1 MTKYGDDE
9 FLKESFSTLF
19 QNDLKTSEEEKRKMF
34 HLLRQTPMDVL
45 SMEWLVSEPHTIEA
59 RAYLI
64 DNILPQVVLGLEFI
78 LKEATQRNLITRDL
92 LDETSYRA
100 GLDRNF
106 NPVNRLAEYLM
117 RNNHKHNHF
126 NESSPYVRGLRYTLA
141 KLQQEMFIQ
150 SGNQLA
156 KVKLSAGARRTEEK
170 QKELKVKKEYDRQIA
185 IISSICDSL
194 IPPKKNSTNAN
205 MIEDVVLTFM
215 ELTST
220 LPEEIKQCLMRTFKT
235 QLTKDYQTFYNQEQ
249 FVKCF
254 MIYARLMSTDVFE
267 QLTEHLRLCTVEFR
281 KAEKREERR
290 ELLKSCFRSC
300 DLDKLDELSRAQ
312 VFQLCEDYF
321 DTCQQII
328 KDKIHDPGDWLTK
341 EYHLK
346 LSVTEPVTTMDT
358 NECPS
363 LSKVDDDN
371 NIKDKQHSLLIDNG
385 NNSDSDI
392 QHDDSSS
399 LQLGTRQ
406 LDDITIFRTQSN
418 IKDQLIKTCQLADT
432 AGITQNQFISIMEFI
447 IPETASSR
455 IFNNC
460 LTHLK
465 RYEASAEEREERKL
479 QHFRKTSIIKKHQL
493 LNKIFHT
500 LDQECSGMLNL
511 KKIEDF
517 ILKYEDGFYKAHLK
531 QAKSDLA
538 SNIQSTSRSFSTS
551 NAQVTSSSTFTSSFI
566 SSSEMFSDPSYIQSS
581 VNQLQ
586 NLHYYNYPEKSVEIN
601 ITDFEILLDHIF
613 WPKNNQYLSGHDE
626 FDFSCLE
633 KFLNYLKEKLIQNI
647 SEKIRRQIRWEWI
660 EKILSV
666 SLNTFDNSMELVY
679 KTVFQTLIK
688 DTIKHGAQ
696 KQISVNIALLYSTET
711 TNDTLPLDTNIQ
723 SRLQYVAAI
732 PESEAKILLGQC
744 PQRDESDLLFKCLRT
759 GLTLVHS
766 EMSKLKRFSRTENK
780 SNNMS
785 VCTETNTEQSDQLP
799 SFSLAIPIPTA
810 KKYFIGVMKVN
821 KLKNNNQLPKFE
833 EHEIQFYRGVAYHL
847 GFAFSLVK
855 SRYLLSSMIHN
866 AFDWIYK
873 RLGNIDEIAF
883 YHGCNDGE
891 NDEDGDVNHPTTID
905 STEEK
910 TYPPNKEINY
920 KLHKLVSKH
929 GIYQTT
935 VHNDIY
941 VINKKKNYLYYY
953 LFDVLESGY
962 SLVNFVLGRK
972 HYTFPFTDS
981 NNKVIGVI
989 DVRCLNSLNKH
1000 QLDYLHK
1007 SLILFQEG
1015 YEQLV
1020 NYTGVDTNGQY
1031 NNADVYKTIS
1041 KNQAETE
1048 INSQV
1053 EEVRS
1058 DWIDENN
1065 KFMPKIIV
1073 KKLAKMELSHLT
1085 LKIDKDLFRYIKR
1098 YEIQLCNSEIYLLWT
1113 VILLLN
1119 RFQGDESLNQEN
1131 IFKLSDSMM
1140 ADIHESI
1147 VDYDPFVGEQQLIN
1161 SQKSRLN
1168 EIYEKISSEQLKQHS
1183 CQSMINLYE
1192 WLTLCMIVS
1201 EENLPM
1207 HYG

>member
-1 MTKYGDDE
+1 MTKYDDEE
-9 FLKESFSTLF
+9 FLKGSFYMLY
-19 QNDLKTSEEEKRKMF
+19 QNDLKTSEEEKHKMF
-34 HLLRQTPMDVL
+34 HLLRQTPIDVL
-45 SMEWLVSEPHTIEA
+45 SMEWLISEPHTIEA

-78 LKEATQRNLITRDL
+78 LKEATRRNLITRDL

-126 NESSPYVRGLRYTLA
+126 SESLPYVRGLRYTLTM
-141 KLQQEMFIQ
+141 LQQEMFIQ

-156 KVKLSAGARRTEEK
+156 KVKLSADARRTEAK
-170 QKELKVKKEYDRQIA
+170 QKELKVKKEYDGQIA

-194 IPPKKNSTNAN
+194 IPPKKSSTNAY

-215 ELTST
+215 ELTSI
-220 LPEEIKQCLMRTFKT
+220 LPEEMKQCLVQTFKT
-235 QLTKDYQTFYNQEQ
+235 QLNKDYQTFYDKEQ
-249 FVKCF
+249 FVKCL

-267 QLTEHLRLCTVEFR
+267 QFTEHLKLCTVEFR

-290 ELLKSCFRSC
+290 ELLKSCFRTC
-300 DLDKLDELSRAQ
+300 DLDQLDELSRAQ
-312 VFQLCEDYF
+312 VFQRCEDYF

-328 KDKIHDPGDWLTK
+328 KDRIHDPRDWSTK

-346 LSVTEPVTTMDT
+346 LSVTEPVTTMVT
-358 NECPS
+358 NERPS
-363 LSKVDDDN
+363 SSKVDDDN
-371 NIKDKQHSLLIDNG
+371 NIKDKQHSLLIYNG
-385 NNSDSDI
+385 NNSDNAI
-392 QHDDSSS
+392 QHDDISSI
-399 LQLGTRQ
+399 QLGTRQ
-406 LDDITIFRTQSN
+406 LDEITIFPTQSN

-432 AGITQNQFISIMEFI
+432 SGITQNQFISIMEFI
-447 IPETASSR
+447 IPETAPLK
-455 IFNNC
+455 IFNNF
-460 LTHLK
+460 LTYLK

-479 QHFRKTSIIKKHQL
+479 QHFQKTSIMKKHQL

-511 KKIEDF
+511 KKIEYF
-517 ILKYEDGFYKAHLK
+517 ILNYEDGFYKAHLK

-538 SNIQSTSRSFSTS
+538 SNIQSTARSYSMS
-551 NAQVTSSSTFTSSFI
+551 NDQVTSSSTFTSSLI
-566 SSSEMFSDPSYIQSS
+566 SSSENFSGPSYIQST

-586 NLHYYNYPEKSVEIN
+586 NLHYYHYPEKSVEIN
-601 ITDFEILLDHIF
+601 ITDFKILLDHIF
-613 WPKNNQYLSGHDE
+613 WPKNNQYLIGHDE
-626 FDFSCLE
+626 FDFSCLD
-633 KFLNYLKEKLIQNI
+633 KFLNYLKEKLIQTI
-647 SEKIRRQIRWEWI
+647 SEKIRTRIRREWI

-696 KQISVNIALLYSTET
+696 KQISVNIALLYPTET
-711 TNDTLPLDTNIQ
+711 TNDALPFDTNIQ

-732 PESEAKILLGQC
+732 PESEAEILLDQC
-744 PQRDESDLLFKCLRT
+744 PQGDESDLLFKCLRT

-766 EMSKLKRFSRTENK
+766 EMSRLKRFSLTENK
-780 SNNMS
+780 SHNMS
-785 VCTETNTEQSDQLP
+785 VCTETNTEQSYQSP
-799 SFSLAIPIPTA
+799 SFALAIPIPSA

-821 KLKNNNQLPKFE
+821 KLKNNDQLPKFE

-847 GFAFSLVK
+847 GFAFSLVN
-855 SRYLLSSMIHN
+855 SRYLLSSMIHD

-883 YHGCNDGE
+883 YHRCNDDG
-891 NDEDGDVNHPTTID
+891 GDVNHSVTID

-910 TYPPNKEINY
+910 TYPPSKEVNY
-920 KLHKLVSKH
+920 KLRKLVSKH
-929 GIYQTT
+929 DIHQTT
-935 VHNDIY
+935 VHTDLY
-941 VINKKKNYLYYY
+941 VIDKKKNHLYYY

-962 SLVNFVLGRK
+962 SLVNCILGRK
-972 HYTFPFTDS
+972 HYTFPFTDC

-989 DVRCLNSLNKH
+989 DVCCLNFLNKH
-1000 QLDYLHK
+1000 KLDYLHK
-1007 SLILFQEG
+1007 SLIHFQEG

-1020 NYTGVDTNGQY
+1020 IYTGVDTYGQY
-1031 NNADVYKTIS
+1031 NNADEYNIIS
-1041 KNQAETE
+1041 KNQEETE
-1048 INSQV
+1048 INSQI
-1053 EEVRS
+1053 EEVKS

-1065 KFMPKIIV
+1065 KFIPKIIV
-1073 KKLAKMELSHLT
+1073 KKLAKMELSLLT
-1085 LKIDKDLFRYIKR
+1085 LKIDKDLFRNIKR

-1113 VILLLN
+1113 VILLFN
-1119 RFQGDESLNQEN
+1119 RSQGDESLNQEN

-1140 ADIHESI
+1140 AGIHESI
-1147 VDYDPFVGEQQLIN
+1147 VDYDPFVGEQQLIT

-1168 EIYEKISSEQLKQHS
+1168 EIYEKISSEQLKQYS
-1183 CQSMINLYE
+1183 CKSMIKLYE
-1192 WLTLCMIVS
+1192 WLTLCMIVW